1 MDAAMDR
8 VYRGIRFILDVVL
21 GNIASIGL
29 LAGTLFAIYEV
40 IRRYIFGVVHQWGQD
55 FVIYVII
62 GSVFVYFAVTQAKR
76 AHLVMS
82 AFTDVLRSYGFEKLV
97 IFLRLCVSAFSL
109 FFFSFFAYWG
119 LPAVERTMLT
129 GRTSQSMFLLLWPFQ
144 AVLLGAFALMALVT
158 LFHLYQDIRALMGKT
173 VFAWAPA
180 EIHTDI

>member
-1 MDAAMDR
+1 MDALLDR
-8 VYRGIRFILDVVL
+8 TYRIVRYILDNIF
-21 GNIASIGL
+21 GNIAAFGL
-29 LAGTLFAIYEV
+29 LVGTLFAIFEV
-40 IRRYIFGVVHQWGQD
+40 IRRYKFGVVYQWGQD
-55 FVIYVII
+55 AVIYIII

-82 AFTDVLRSYGFEKLV
+82 AFTDLLRGRGYVKTV

-119 LPAVERTMLT
+119 LPTVERTMAT

-144 AVLLGAFALMALVT
+144 AALLISFALMALVT
-158 LFHLYQDIRALMGKT
+158 LFHLYQDIRALFGKN
-173 VFAWAPA
+173 VFEWAPA